1 MDRVEAGGDRADH
14 QVGVAARADQRV
26 GAQVVVAAEVLERGG
41 ELALVL
47 RALVGAPA
55 PPLGPDL
62 EEREL
67 DEVALCHRP

>member
-1 MDRVEAGGDRADH
+1 MDRVEAGRDGAHH

-26 GAQVVVAAEVLERGG
+26 GAEVVVAAEVLQRGR

-47 RALVGAPA
+47 SALIGAPA